1 MTTTVMT
8 TVHLVVAATA
18 VAQKKVDQTSAITD
32 LRSTARARR
41 AAHVRSTAPAR
52 RAAHARS
59 TALARRVA
67 HARSTAPARS
77 TAHARSTA
85 PARSTAQRRVAAH
98 ASTALSSTAR
108 SASSPIRT
116 DNRKRQVVVRLIC
129 ESWRRFPKEFPPVFL
144 RSRLSHV
151 FDSALLLVAIRSV
164 VTFFWESR
172 MSDVATNR
180 SQKGTVAETRRM
192 I

>member
-32 LRSTARARR
+32 L
-41 AAHVRSTAPAR
+41 
-52 RAAHARS
+52 
-59 TALARRVA
+59 
-67 HARSTAPARS
+67 
-77 TAHARSTA
+77 RSTA

>member
-77 TAHARSTA
+77 TA
-85 PARSTAQRRVAAH
+85 QRRVAAH

-116 DNRKRQVVVRLIC
+116 DNGKRQVVV
-129 ESWRRFPKEFPPVFL
+129 
-144 RSRLSHV
+144 
-151 FDSALLLVAIRSV
+151 
-164 VTFFWESR
+164 
-172 MSDVATNR
+172 
-180 SQKGTVAETRRM
+180 
-192 I
+192 